1 MIRGDHGAYSA
12 IKASCTIDAAV
23 ATLLD
28 RTRSAPLRDNVDAKD
43 DQWSAAS
50 VSTPPWVNSELE
62 RELLEMRELA
72 REMLRQATTAY
83 ETGDETTNGLSECQA
98 DAQYYEALVP
108 KAKRYLQDI
117 AAELGNANDCSLQVD
132 THETDRTGKLH
143 LTLGSLELWARN
155 KYGIEILDAAA
166 AQQLEPMVGTDPSH
180 KATQAASQPS
190 LTHTRAELTP
200 IPAADKE
207 PSDKGALSPTK
218 ANEPTPALKSK
229 NAEPLVAQRQDDQE
243 VEPDADIGV
252 GLGRTKA
259 KNVLRTLAIL
269 ISAFGDS
276 VPEHESPPALD
287 SDEGLSRA
295 KADQVFKTIDVLVNA
310 FSSAAPRYRSG
321 GAPNESAIALHLAD
335 VAHGETGQS
344 GQAIRKTIA
353 EARKRSLRKA

>member
-43 DQWSAAS
+43 DQCSAAS

-83 ETGDETTNGLSECQA
+83 ETGDETANGLSECQA

-143 LTLGSLELWARN
+143 LTLGSLERWARN

-180 KATQAASQPS
+180 KAAQAASQPS

-207 PSDKGALSPTK
+207 PSNKGALSPTK

-229 NAEPLVAQRQDDQE
+229 NAEPLVAQRQDDQK
-243 VEPDADIGV
+243 VEPDADIGG
-252 GLGRTKA
+252 GLGRIKA

-287 SDEGLSRA
+287 SDAGLSRM
-295 KADQVFKTIDVLVNA
+295 KADQVYKTIAFLADT
-310 FSSAAPRYRSG
+310 FSSTAAKFRKG
-321 GAPNESAIALHLAD
+321 EMPNVLAIATRLSEL
-335 VAHGETGQS
+335 VPEES
-344 GQAIRKTIA
+344 GQDVETIRKTIA
-353 EARKRSLRKA
+353 EARRRSRNRA